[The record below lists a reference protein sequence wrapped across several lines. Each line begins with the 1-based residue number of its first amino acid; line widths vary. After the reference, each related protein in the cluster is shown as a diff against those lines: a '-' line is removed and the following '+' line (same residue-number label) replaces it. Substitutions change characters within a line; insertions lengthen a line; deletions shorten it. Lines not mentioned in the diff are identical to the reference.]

1 MQDLKLISASAKD
14 VDTIN
19 RLAILIW
26 NQYYI
31 DIISQN
37 QINYMLDLMY
47 SPKNLSEKII
57 NKNEDFYLI
66 QKQNNYIGFL
76 SVQNKKEN
84 SWFLNKFYINQD
96 FASNGFGSNILNEL
110 KEMLSIEKLRLTVN
124 RQNFKS
130 INFYFKNGFKIDHVE
145 DFDIGN
151 GYVMNDFVML
161 WENKKY

>member
-1 MQDLKLISASAKD
+1 MLDLKLISASAKD

-96 FASNGFGSNILNEL
+96 FASNGIGSKIFNEL

-151 GYVMNDFVML
+151 GFVMNDFVML

>member
-1 MQDLKLISASAKD
+1 MHGLKLISASVKD
-14 VDTIN
+14 IDTIN

-47 SPKNLSEKII
+47 NSKILLEKII
-57 NKNEDFYLI
+57 NKNEEFYLI

-76 SVQNKKEN
+76 SVQNIEGN

-96 FASNGFGSNILNEL
+96 IASKGIGSKILNKL
-110 KEMLSIEKLRLTVN
+110 KKILSIEKLRLTVN

-130 INFYFKNGFKIDHVE
+130 INFYFKNGFKIDHIK

-151 GYVMNDFVML
+151 GFVMNDFVMI
-161 WENKKY
+161 WEK

>member
-1 MQDLKLISASAKD
+1 MQDLKLIRASAKD

-66 QKQNNYIGFL
+66 QKQNSYIGFL

-84 SWFLNKFYINQD
+84 FWFLNKFYINQD
-96 FASNGFGSNILNEL
+96 FASNGFGSKILNEL

-151 GYVMNDFVML
+151 GFVMNDFVML

>member
-1 MQDLKLISASAKD
+1 MHDLKLISASVKD
-14 VDTIN
+14 IDTIN

-47 SPKNLSEKII
+47 NSKILLEKII
-57 NKNEDFYLI
+57 NKNEEFYLI

-76 SVQNKKEN
+76 SVQNIEGN

-96 FASNGFGSNILNEL
+96 IASKGIGSKILNKL
-110 KEMLSIEKLRLTVN
+110 KKILSIEKLRLTVN

-130 INFYFKNGFKIDHVE
+130 INFYFKNGFKIDHIK

-151 GYVMNDFVML
+151 GFVMNDFVMI
-161 WENKKY
+161 WEK

>member
-96 FASNGFGSNILNEL
+96 FASNGVGSKILNEL

-151 GYVMNDFVML
+151 GFVMNDFVML

>member
-1 MQDLKLISASAKD
+1 MQDLKLISASVKD
-14 VDTIN
+14 IDTIN
-19 RLAILIW
+19 RLAVLIW

-47 SPKNLSEKII
+47 SSENLLEKII
-57 NKNEDFYLI
+57 NKNEEFYLI
-66 QKQNNYIGFL
+66 EKQNNYIGFL
-76 SVQNKKEN
+76 SVQNKREN

-96 FASNGFGSNILNEL
+96 FASKGIGSKILNEL
-110 KEMLSIEKLRLTVN
+110 KKMLSIEKLFLTVN
-124 RQNFKS
+124 RRNFKS

-151 GYVMNDFVML
+151 GFVMNDFVML
-161 WENKKY
+161 WEK

>member
-1 MQDLKLISASAKD
+1 MQDLKLIRASAKD
-14 VDTIN
+14 VESIN

-84 SWFLNKFYINQD
+84 FWFLNKY
-96 FASNGFGSNILNEL
+96 
-110 KEMLSIEKLRLTVN
+110 
-124 RQNFKS
+124 
-130 INFYFKNGFKIDHVE
+130 
-145 DFDIGN
+145 
-151 GYVMNDFVML
+151 
-161 WENKKY
+161 

>member
-96 FASNGFGSNILNEL
+96 FASNGIGSKILNEL
-110 KEMLSIEKLRLTVN
+110 KEMLSVEKLRLTVN

-151 GYVMNDFVML
+151 GFVMNDFVML

>member
-1 MQDLKLISASAKD
+1 MQDLKLIRASAKD

-96 FASNGFGSNILNEL
+96 FASNGFGSKILHEL

-151 GYVMNDFVML
+151 GFVMNDFVML